1 MSCNESLKKEKELS
15 AAISNLK
22 IEVLQNEDK
31 LSSQSLSNIKR
42 QARDLYECLVWLQYA
57 AEESDRW
64 VMIWKS

>member
-1 MSCNESLKKEKELS
+1 MSCSESLKKEKELT
-15 AAISNLK
+15 AAILNLK

-57 AEESDRW
+57 AEEAGR
-64 VMIWKS
+64 

>member
-57 AEESDRW
+57 VEENEN
-64 VMIWKS
+64 

>member
-1 MSCNESLKKEKELS
+1 MSCSENLKKEKELS

-57 AEESDRW
+57 AEENEN
-64 VMIWKS
+64 

>member
-57 AEESDRW
+57 AEESDR
-64 VMIWKS
+64 

>member
-1 MSCNESLKKEKELS
+1 MPCSEILKKEKELT

-42 QARDLYECLVWLQYA
+42 QTRDLYECLVWLQYA
-57 AEESDRW
+57 AEEAGR
-64 VMIWKS
+64 

>member
-1 MSCNESLKKEKELS
+1 MSCSENFKKEKELS

-22 IEVLQNEDK
+22 IEVLQNDDK

-57 AEESDRW
+57 AEESDR
-64 VMIWKS
+64 

>member
-1 MSCNESLKKEKELS
+1 MSCSENLKKEKELS

-57 AEESDRW
+57 SEEAGR
-64 VMIWKS
+64 

>member
-1 MSCNESLKKEKELS
+1 MSCSENLKKEKELT

-22 IEVLQNEDK
+22 IEVLQNDDK

-57 AEESDRW
+57 AEEAGR
-64 VMIWKS
+64 

>member
-1 MSCNESLKKEKELS
+1 MSYSESLKKEKELS

-57 AEESDRW
+57 AEESDR
-64 VMIWKS
+64 